1 LKVTK
6 IYISSPEKHKNLNLN
21 LSFRALK
28 FSKFSNASKLWNFLP
43 TLQVLPSLYSVV
55 VFPAVRIKNLKK
67 HKNIYVRMIFQPD
80 RKKPPPYKTRNLFT
94 FYLKNKKMCV
104 SSIVIVGDKPYAIP
118 SI

>member
-21 LSFRALK
+21 VNLNLNFRALK

-55 VFPAVRIKNLKK
+55 VFPAVRIKNFKK
-67 HKNIYVRMIFQPD
+67 TQKYLCTYDFPARPQKTTTLQD
-80 RKKPPPYKTRNLFT
+80 KKFIHFLS
-94 FYLKNKKMCV
+94 KK
-104 SSIVIVGDKPYAIP
+104 
-118 SI
+118 